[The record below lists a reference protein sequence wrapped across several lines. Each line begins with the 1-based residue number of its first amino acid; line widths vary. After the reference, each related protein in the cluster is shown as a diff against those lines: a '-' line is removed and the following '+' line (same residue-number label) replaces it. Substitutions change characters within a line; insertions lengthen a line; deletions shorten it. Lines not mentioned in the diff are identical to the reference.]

1 MQADSVQSY
10 HIANHLIVK
19 DCRAGFNPLGRLKP
33 ALQHQLHRKCR
44 KAKVK
49 KLPFLR
55 EMGEESFV
63 AVIVVGHA
71 GRVSG
76 GILCG
81 NGLTDG

>member
-1 MQADSVQSY
+1 
-10 HIANHLIVK
+10 
-19 DCRAGFNPLGRLKP
+19 
-33 ALQHQLHRKCR
+33 
-44 KAKVK
+44 
-49 KLPFLR
+49 
-55 EMGEESFV
+55 MGEESFV